1 MKLFGFLISFFIVN
15 VSTKLAFYKKMVLVT
30 NEHIKLASD
39 KNNFTIGQQRVAN
52 GLEHVILQLVD
63 TIDPKNTHR
72 DSVIFIL
79 NNMFAV
85 LVWDFKEDLGV
96 LAEHQQS
103 IQYKIENYLKIDIPK
118 VTNQDFYTLDLEQLG
133 EERRSYTR
141 IALNNILNRLIDS
154 EKIASNL
161 TSRIEERTVNPTK
174 VKQKQI
180 AQIVDSKRKVP
191 LLLIC
196 RLLAVFIST
205 KFPKLPITVVHD
217 QPGIQAC
224 YLYDKFKTCQ
234 AYRDINRVWWIV
246 NCENFNV
253 TIRPLNLE
261 LL

>member
-1 MKLFGFLISFFIVN
+1 MPTNLKVIMKLFGFLISFFIVN

-72 DSVIFIL
+72 DS
-79 NNMFAV
+79 
-85 LVWDFKEDLGV
+85 V